1 MKAPPCFC
9 VRVIPTLARAASAL
23 ASAWFAPVRMRSCV
37 KNCVSLPLTRPLHA
51 FLVNR
56 AAAMILRF
64 RNVFLESSTV
74 CWTQFEHLSRMIN
87 LLRWIEST
95 VSVYFDNSFDPTDF
109 TYFSTCQR
117 VCIFES
123 AELGSKIFHLRV
135 SGLRLETGMPLVCLL
150 ACHKTASYNIPFP
163 TPQIR
168 MYNQAWVG
176 K

>member
-95 VSVYFDNSFDPTDF
+95 VSVYFDNSFDPTPNWF
-109 TYFSTCQR
+109 LIFFNVSTRLYFRKRSTR
-117 VCIFES
+117 IENFPF
-123 AELGSKIFHLRV
+123 ARLWITTGNRNALGLPA
-135 SGLRLETGMPLVCLL
+135 GLP
-150 ACHKTASYNIPFP
+150 
-163 TPQIR
+163 
-168 MYNQAWVG
+168 
-176 K
+176 

>member
-87 LLRWIEST
+87 LFDESK
-95 VSVYFDNSFDPTDF
+95 VPCVYFNNSFDLPTSF
-109 TYFSTCQR
+109 LISFFNVSTRLYFRKRWTR
-117 VCIFES
+117 IENFPF
-123 AELGSKIFHLRV
+123 ARLWITTGNRNALGLPA
-135 SGLRLETGMPLVCLL
+135 GL
-150 ACHKTASYNIPFP
+150 S
-163 TPQIR
+163 
-168 MYNQAWVG
+168 
-176 K
+176 